1 MNTIRPTTSLS
12 CTDNIYLS
20 ITGSEHH
27 EHDGKCAEPACNYD
41 APHNHTSEFGCI
53 ACIRSYLERIFPLEK
68 TIKDLNINNTSK
80 QFLSMVSNLTPALAM
95 SEITNKLHIDSLIA
109 SPLAIGAMHLTNR
122 GKDKLSKLFLTSLS
136 SIGVICAQK
145 FLSLPRI
152 LIRPFM
158 SLAVF
163 FIERNNKEMEKH
175 VHSNECDHEHLEH
188 QHHNEHSS
196 NPSSFFSKNDLV
208 KLLKLQVQINTI
220 PGIINLLVNKLKERN
235 DEANTITS
243 QILGK
248 IGIFATRVI
257 GLSTGFIGLGHIVDN
272 VLLRFNMV
280 TNEEAI
286 AMRAEAA
293 VCACCGAPVC
303 VAEAASEVG
312 AMSAI
317 G

>member
-1 MNTIRPTTSLS
+1 MNTIKPATSPS
-12 CTDNIYLS
+12 CTDSIYLPKIS
-20 ITGSEHH
+20 SEHH

-53 ACIRSYLERIFPLEK
+53 ACVKSYLEKIFPLEK
-68 TIKDLNINNTSK
+68 TIKDLNISNTSK
-80 QFLSMVSNLTPALAM
+80 QFLSMVSNLTPALAI

-109 SPLAIGAMHLTNR
+109 SPLAISAMHLTNR
-122 GKDKLSKLFLTSLS
+122 GKEKLSKLFLTSLS
-136 SIGVICAQK
+136 SIGVISAQK

-152 LIRPFM
+152 LIRPIM
-158 SLAVF
+158 ALAVF
-163 FIERNNKEMEKH
+163 FIEKTNNEHAHNDKCE
-175 VHSNECDHEHLEH
+175 HEHEH
-188 QHHNEHSS
+188 NTDNDSDHH
-196 NPSSFFSKNDLV
+196 FVSKNDLI
-208 KLLKLQVQINTI
+208 KLIKLQIQINTI
-220 PGIINLLVNKLKERN
+220 PGVINLLVNKLKEKN
-235 DEANTITS
+235 DEANTIGG

-248 IGIFATRVI
+248 LGIFATRVA
-257 GLSTGFIGLGHIVDN
+257 GLSTGFLGLGHIIDN
-272 VLLRFNMV
+272 VLLRFNII

-286 AMRAEAA
+286 AIRAEAA